1 MGSGIQANTKGAEGN
16 QRPGRAAHTAA
27 GANRPGRKPKEEEPG
42 INDANL
48 FHILKVIFPN
58 FLKKLSLLKDF
69 RVKGRSTFSVPELVV
84 PAVIE
89 RAIGNRSNRQHDLDK
104 SSECFVDNMLRLSN
118 GKTDRLPHS
127 DTIRYFL
134 EREESQCLAELLPLF
149 FSRLLRD
156 RRIGGMR
163 CARELNGGK
172 ESFLIAVDGVH
183 FHTSSAPLEH
193 STHRTHADGTSEY
206 MLVALQATVVSPQG
220 VRIPL
225 MVEFI
230 ENPDGDY
237 DKQDCELKACKRLLR
252 RMKERFPHLSV
263 ILLLDGLYLCEDIL
277 KICRGN
283 NWKYSI
289 TVTDH
294 VSAFQEKA
302 LDAMSRKG
310 HRVQAGD
317 ASSGCGRTVS
327 RCNGIKHTFGDT
339 DFTLN
344 AIRMETTNPKGE
356 KETLFY
362 ATDIFIHS
370 KADLAVRLLNE
381 VCRVRWQIEES
392 FDEQKNHGLEL
403 ETAFGTRGYAGQ
415 NYYLVVQFA
424 YIILTFMR
432 CSSLF
437 RRLQQHENP
446 DRIATTIQRSMLE
459 WYGSVR
465 NLMSRLRTAL
475 LARRMDDID
484 MSGWRLAFDTA

>member
-1 MGSGIQANTKGAEGN
+1 MGSGIQADTENTEGG
-16 QRPGRAAHTAA
+16 QCARRAAHTAS

-58 FLKKLSLLKDF
+58 FLERLSGLKDF

-84 PAVIE
+84 PAIIE
-89 RAIGNRSNRQHDLDK
+89 RAIGNSSNRQHDLDK
-104 SSECFVDNMLRLSN
+104 GSECFVGNMLRLSN
-118 GKTDRLPHS
+118 GRAGRLPHS

-134 EREESQCLAELLPLF
+134 EREESRRLADLLPLF
-149 FSRLLRD
+149 FGRLLRD

-183 FHTSSAPLEH
+183 FHTSSAPLAH
-193 STHRTHADGTSEY
+193 STHRTHADGTLEY
-206 MLVALQATVVSPQG
+206 MLTALQATVVSPQG
-220 VRIPL
+220 ARIPL

-310 HRVQAGD
+310 HRVRAGE

-327 RCNGIKHTFGDT
+327 WCNGIKHTFGDT

-344 AIRMETTNPKGE
+344 AIRMETTTGKGA

-362 ATDIFIHS
+362 ATDLFLHP
-370 KADLAVRLLNE
+370 ANGLAVRTLDE
-381 VCRVRWQIEES
+381 ICRARWQIEES
-392 FDEQKNHGLEL
+392 FDEQKHHGLGL

-424 YIILTFMR
+424 YMILTFMR
-432 CSSLF
+432 HSSLF
-437 RRLQQHENP
+437 RRLQWHENP
-446 DRIATTIQRSMLE
+446 ERVATTIQRSMME
-459 WYGSVR
+459 WYSSVR
-465 NLMSRLRTAL
+465 NLMARLRTAL
-475 LARRMDDID
+475 LTRRMDDID

>member
-1 MGSGIQANTKGAEGN
+1 MGSGIQANTKSTEGN
-16 QRPGRAAHTAA
+16 QRPGRAAHTPA
-27 GANRPGRKPKEEEPG
+27 GADRPGRKPKEEEPG

-48 FHILKVIFPN
+48 FQILKVIFPN
-58 FLKKLSLLKDF
+58 FLKKLSHLKDF
-69 RVKGRSTFSVPELVV
+69 RVRGRTTFSVAELLV
-84 PAVIE
+84 PAIIG

-104 SSECFVDNMLRLSN
+104 TYECFVGNMLRLSD
-118 GKTDRLPHS
+118 GKSDRLPHS
-127 DTIRYFL
+127 DTIKYFL
-134 EREESQCLAELLPLF
+134 EREESSFLEHLLPLF
-149 FSRLLRD
+149 FKRLLRD
-156 RRIGGMR
+156 RRLSGMR

-172 ESFLIAVDGVH
+172 ETFLIAVDGVH
-183 FHTSSAPLEH
+183 FHTSSSPVMH

-206 MLVALQATVVSPQG
+206 MLTALQATVVCHG
-220 VRIPL
+220 GIRIPL

-237 DKQDCELKACKRLLR
+237 DKQDCELKACKRLLHR
-252 RMKERFPHLSV
+252 LKECFPHLSV
-263 ILLLDGLYLCEDIL
+263 ILLMDGLYLCEDIL
-277 KICRGN
+277 KICRRN

-302 LDAMSRKG
+302 LEAIGERG
-310 HRVQAGD
+310 HHALGTE
-317 ASSGCGRTVS
+317 SSSSCTRAVS
-327 RCNGIKHTFGDT
+327 WCNGIKYAFGDT

-344 AIRMETTNPKGE
+344 VIRMETTNKKGE

-370 KADLAVRLLNE
+370 KADLAVRLLDE

-415 NYYLVVQFA
+415 NYYLIVQFA

-432 CSSLF
+432 HSSLF

-446 DRIATTIQRSMLE
+446 DRIATTIQRSMME

-465 NLMSRLRTAL
+465 NLMARLRTAL
-475 LARRMDDID
+475 LTRLMDDID
-484 MSGWRLAFDTA
+484 FSGWRLTFDTA